1 MVQKKL
7 KKAYNIYL
15 KFLFNKSINYKIY
28 KDIDFLRINKKQ
40 LKIDPLYKKTFTL
53 KFINILLKKGK
64 KNIAENIFYNFLL
77 SLKILL
83 KKNNNIFLKKKINY
97 NSYILIFS
105 SLLKY
110 IKIPFNVKNIRIGGR
125 VYMVPFLVKIKQQQ
139 TIALK
144 FLLNNFILKSK
155 NKNKILFK
163 DIKDILNIFNLQSSL
178 NKNLFDYYKLA
189 YDNRAFAHY
198 RWF

>member
-15 KFLFNKSINYKIY
+15 KFFYNKSIKYKIY
-28 KDIDFLRINKKQ
+28 KDLGILRINKKQ
-40 LKIDPLYKKTFTL
+40 LKIDSLYKKFFIL
-53 KFINILLKKGK
+53 KFINILTKKGK
-64 KNIAENIFYNFLL
+64 KNIAENILYNYLL
-77 SLKILL
+77 NFKLLL
-83 KKNNNIFLKKKINY
+83 KKNKNIFIKNKINY

-105 SLLKY
+105 AVLKY

-139 TIALK
+139 TVAIK
-144 FLLNNFILKSK
+144 YLLNNFILK
-155 NKNKILFK
+155 NKLVF
-163 DIKDILNIFNLQSSL
+163 KDILNIFSLQSSL
-178 NKNLFDYYKLA
+178 NKNITDYYKIA
-189 YDNRAFAHY
+189 YDNRAFSHY